1 MNVLTTYHGVV
12 EKDGLVRLRWAPEL
26 PEGTDVVIVVARSLA
41 APEEQGRD
49 LNALS
54 LEDYHKPSERFE
66 TVVAEERANV
76 DVADIS
82 DEELVSL
89 VHYAREHDP

>member
-12 EKDGLVRLRWAPEL
+12 EKDGLVRLRWAPKL
-26 PEGTDVVIVVARSLA
+26 PEGTDVVIVVTRSLA
-41 APEEQGRD
+41 AREEQERD
-49 LNALS
+49 LNAPS
-54 LEDYHKPSERFE
+54 LEDYHKPFERFE
-66 TVVAEERANV
+66 TVVAEERADV

-89 VHYAREHDP
+89 VDYAREHDS